1 MSYRQ
6 RQLGVIPSPQDYR
19 DYKLNRVTAVKRA
32 FPEEYTFPYLV
43 PAPYDQGDVA
53 ACVAYTLKAI
63 KEMQEYKE
71 RQKFT
76 SFRLLIFTAPGSPK
90 ISRGRV

>member
-43 PAPYDQGDVA
+43 PAPYDQNVIYGFI
-53 ACVAYTLKAI
+53 LPPPPPLMKL
-63 KEMQEYKE
+63 
-71 RQKFT
+71 T
-76 SFRLLIFTAPGSPK
+76 SF
-90 ISRGRV
+90 V

>member
-32 FPEEYTFPYLV
+32 FPEDILSPIWCRRLM
-43 PAPYDQGDVA
+43 
-53 ACVAYTLKAI
+53 I
-63 KEMQEYKE
+63 REMW
-71 RQKFT
+71 
-76 SFRLLIFTAPGSPK
+76 PP
-90 ISRGRV
+90 V